1 MEFGSLVIVAVM
13 VLFIAAVV
21 KARRRRTHRS
31 GGPGVG
37 ATGFIYELLSEDR
50 RKAIEIIAEERAE
63 ARDAETADGNLP
75 ELEQPR

>member
-1 MEFGSLVIVAVM
+1 MAP
-13 VLFIAAVV
+13 
-21 KARRRRTHRS
+21 
-31 GGPGVG
+31 GPG

-75 ELEQPR
+75 ELERPK